1 MRAGTHPSHTYSER
15 YGARSPWLVERWRV
29 VIYLIWRAL
38 FAMARPALFI
48 VLLAGAVLSAYR
60 GLASSPEGMLSA
72 QSSLPERFE
81 AALYEAA
88 GAADASDRLAMWRRE
103 LDHALQVAQPGGPD
117 LLKAESFAA
126 GLPALM
132 GRQALALYLMRSERR
147 PELMQADLSAMPVW
161 RREQIISGVL
171 DARMRTARHSHG
183 AHWLVES
190 SPSVQRRHARIR
202 ALYGPGLEA
211 SEDWFHRPQ
220 GQAINLARLPGV
232 AVGASDGPVLVLTDA
247 RELVL
252 QGCALARAHTQR
264 VPACE
269 RLTAPVREADPV
281 RTALALALFDPSL
294 EETPVR
300 LALAARAADRLGGLG
315 LERLMLGASPEDGE
329 MHLLTALMPILAEAD
344 HYVSRPETCRA
355 DCARAVAEFNRQ
367 AGLDL
372 EARQRW
378 FASYDVIRREA
389 GALVTLRVSDVLE
402 TADDVQSLARIS
414 TVSEGR
420 LLAARFMLGPEL
432 LQIGRSENNFKT
444 DFRSA
449 DFLIA
454 VLLAALATLM
464 LAIVLIHGHFRRSGG
479 AAGALEQLDG
489 KVSRLILGRNL

>member
-38 FAMARPALFI
+38 FAMVRPLVFI
-48 VLLAGAVLSAYR
+48 VLLVGAVLFAYR
-60 GLASSPEGMLSA
+60 GMASSPEGVLA
-72 QSSLPERFE
+72 ARSSLPEQFE
-81 AALYEAA
+81 TALYEAA

-126 GLPALM
+126 SLPALM
-132 GRQALALYLMRSERR
+132 GREALALYLMRSERR

-171 DARMRTARHSHG
+171 DARMRTAGQSHG
-183 AHWLVES
+183 ADWLVES
-190 SPSVQRRHARIR
+190 PASVQRRHARIR
-202 ALYGPGLEA
+202 ALYGPGLDA
-211 SEDWFHRPQ
+211 AEDWFHRPQ

-232 AVGASDGPVLVLTDA
+232 TVGASDGPGLVLTDA

-252 QGCALARAHTQR
+252 QGCALARAHNQR
-264 VPACE
+264 VPACG
-269 RLTAPVREADPV
+269 RLASPVRGADPV

-300 LALAARAADRLGGLG
+300 LALAARAAGRLGGVG

-329 MHLLTALMPILAEAD
+329 MRLLTALMPILAEAD
-344 HYVSRPETCRA
+344 HYASRPETCRA

-367 AGLDL
+367 AGMDL

-378 FASYDVIRREA
+378 FAAYDVIRREA
-389 GALVTLRVSDVLE
+389 GAHVTVRVSDVLE

-420 LLAARFMLGPEL
+420 LLAARLMLGSEL
-432 LQIGRSENNFKT
+432 LEVGRSENNLTT

-454 VLLAALATLM
+454 ALLAALALLM
-464 LAIVLIHGHFRRSGG
+464 LAIVLIHGRFRRSGG
-479 AAGALEQLDG
+479 AAGGLEQLDG
-489 KVSRLILGRNL
+489 KISRLILGRNL